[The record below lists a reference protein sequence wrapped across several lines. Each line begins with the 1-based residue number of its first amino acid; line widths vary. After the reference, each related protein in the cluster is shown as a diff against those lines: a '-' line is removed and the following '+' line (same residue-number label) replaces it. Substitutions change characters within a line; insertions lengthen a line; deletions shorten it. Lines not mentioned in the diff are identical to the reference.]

1 LCFITSCIPKR
12 KEEIKRER
20 TGNKG
25 MKKEK
30 IMTGSK
36 GDTRGTKNDRSILKG
51 AA

>member
-1 LCFITSCIPKR
+1 
-12 KEEIKRER
+12 
-20 TGNKG
+20 

-51 AA
+51 AAQADTEKSTV